1 MLIILNMKTKS
12 IIIRII
18 LAFILGIFISM
29 NANSQTAGTLS
40 FNVTTTFT
48 GGSWGSNSNF
58 VVWIENSTGVFVKTR
73 ILYGN
78 ELDHLQQWTSKTPT
92 DDITDAITGATKT
105 TNPFVY
111 PAVIWTGNDITGSSP
126 YYLLPDGTY
135 NVSMELAWASSKVL
149 GTGRQIYTASFTKGP
164 SPQTVTPGDQTNFTG
179 LSLQWT
185 PASIITLTTSALSS
199 SSYCAGSAVNVPFTK
214 GAGTVYNNNVWTAQL
229 SNSSGSFAS
238 PVTIGTLNGTAAG
251 TISCTIP
258 AGTASGTGYRIRVVG
273 SQPTCTGTDNGTN
286 IVIGTTPTVP
296 TVGTIT
302 QPTCTV
308 ATGSVVLTGLP
319 TTGLWTI
326 NPGNIS
332 GSGSSYTVTN
342 LTANTTYNFT
352 VSNTCGASTA
362 TGNVVINTQPALPP
376 APTVGVITQPT
387 CTVASGS
394 VILSG
399 LPTSGTWTLTRSPGG
414 STTTGS
420 GSSKTI
426 SGLATGTYTYT
437 VTNSQGCTSL
447 ASNNIVINTQPATP
461 TTPTIGTIT
470 QPTCNL
476 ATGSVELSNLP
487 SGAWTIT
494 RTPGN
499 VTTIGS
505 GVSSTITGV
514 PAGTY
519 TYTVNDGI
527 CISVASANAVVNTQP
542 ATPSAPVVGA
552 ILQPTCTLAT
562 GSVTLNGLPSTGTW
576 TLTRTPGNVTTTGNG
591 LSTTISGLATGTYT
605 YTVTNAYNCTSTLSA
620 NVIISS
626 QPANPTVPIVETITQ
641 PSCNIATASVSFS
654 GLPASGTWS
663 ITCNPG
669 NVVTTGTGV
678 TTTVS
683 DIPASAT
690 YTFTVSNADG
700 CTSSASS
707 NVVIDA
713 QPATPS
719 LTNQTASII
728 TGGTFVVSPNN
739 VPVGTTYIWDAPS
752 YTGGVTGGSAQSIPL
767 TEISGTLFLTSGTGT
782 ATYIVT
788 PTSGSCVGV
797 PFIVT
802 VDVSSTCE
810 AVTIGTPIVANSTVC
825 ASTGNASFT
834 VTANGTALT
843 FAWQYNNGG
852 NWVNVS
858 NNVPLGAF
866 YTNANTAT
874 LNLHGI
880 TSVDTYEYRCYITN
894 CNGNNNATSNVATL
908 TINPTPS
915 VLTIGAI
922 TQPTCNVGTG
932 SVEISGLP
940 NSGTWIINPGN
951 ISGTGSTTT
960 LSAIAAGT
968 YNFTVTDVSTC
979 ASNPAPAVVINTPP
993 ITPTAPTIGAI
1004 TQPTC
1009 SVSTG
1014 SVVLNGLPATGSWTI
1029 NPGNIVGTGTS
1040 KTITGITTGI
1050 TTYTVQNSDLCT
1062 SSASANVVINA
1073 VPTPIAAP
1081 SVGTITQPTC
1091 ASATGSVVLN
1101 NLPTTGTWT
1110 INPGNISGFGAS
1122 HTITELGAG
1131 THNFTVT
1138 NYSGCTSAP
1147 STNIV
1152 INPQPATLSAPI
1164 LGTITDLTCTVA
1176 TGSALLSG
1184 LPASGN
1190 WTLTRLPDNIT
1201 TTGTGASL
1209 TITGIPTG
1217 THNYT
1222 VSNSSE
1228 CTSLASQNVVI
1239 NTQPTI
1245 PAAPSVAS
1253 IISPTCTDTTGSVVL
1268 YNLPISGTWTIN
1280 PGNIIGT
1287 GSTTTINGLVS
1298 GTINF
1303 TVTNEVGCAS
1313 LPANVVIPTH
1323 AVKPAT
1329 PTITSNG
1336 FILHSSAAI
1345 GNQWYNTNGI
1355 IIGAVSQDF
1364 NYVYNNGYYV
1374 IANSGEC
1381 SSDASNTI
1389 TVTNAGI
1396 ENIENTNK
1404 LSVYPNPVFN
1414 ELFIETN
1421 SNNNNIEILNS
1432 IGQLVYKGIVMNKT
1446 VISTSDFAPG
1456 IYLLKIQTGNS
1467 IQFKKII
1474 KK

>member
-1 MLIILNMKTKS
+1 MKTKS
-12 IIIRII
+12 IILRII
-18 LAFILGIFISM
+18 LVLILGIFISM

-58 VVWIENSTGVFVKTR
+58 VVWIENSTGAFVKTR

-126 YYLLPDGTY
+126 YNLLPDGTY

-149 GTGRQIYTASFTKGP
+149 GTGRQIYTASFIKGP
-164 SPQTVTPGDQTNFTG
+164 SPQTVTPSDQTNFTG

-199 SSYCAGSAVNVPFTK
+199 SSYCAGGAVSVPFTK

-229 SNSSGSFAS
+229 SNASGSFAS
-238 PVTIGTLNGTAAG
+238 PVTIGTLNGVAAG

-258 AGTASGTGYRIRVVG
+258 AGTTSGTAYRIRVVG
-273 SQPTCTGTDNGTN
+273 SQPVCTGTDNGTN
-286 IVIGTTPTVP
+286 IVIGATPTVP
-296 TVGTIT
+296 TVGTIIH
-302 QPTCTV
+302 PTCTV

-319 TTGLWTI
+319 ASGSWTI

-352 VSNTCGASTA
+352 VSTTCGTSTA
-362 TGNVVINTQPALPP
+362 SSNVIINAQPALPA
-376 APTVGVITQPT
+376 APTVGVITHPT

-399 LPTSGTWTLTRSPGG
+399 LPTSGTWTLTRTPGG
-414 STTTGS
+414 TTTTGS
-420 GSSKTI
+420 GSNKTI

-447 ASNNIVINTQPATP
+447 ASNNIVINAQPATP

-470 QPTCNL
+470 QPTCIL
-476 ATGSVELSNLP
+476 ATGSVDLSNLP

-494 RTPGN
+494 RNPGN
-499 VTTIGS
+499 VITNGS

-519 TYTVNDGI
+519 TFTVSDGI
-527 CISVASANAVVNTQP
+527 CTSVASANAVVNAQP
-542 ATPSAPVVGA
+542 ATPSAPIVGA

-605 YTVTNAYNCTSTLSA
+605 YTVTNAYNCTSTLSG
-620 NVIISS
+620 NVIINS

-654 GLPASGTWS
+654 GLPALGTWS

-669 NVVTTGTGV
+669 NIVTTGTGV
-678 TTTVS
+678 TTLVS
-683 DIPASAT
+683 DIPASTT

-707 NVVIDA
+707 NVVINA

-728 TGGTFVVSPNN
+728 TGGTFVVSPNS

-752 YTGGVTGGSAQSIPL
+752 YTGGVTGGSAQSISQ

-825 ASTGNASFT
+825 ASTGNATFT

-874 LNLHGI
+874 LNVHGI
-880 TSVDTYEYRCYITN
+880 TSFDTHEYRCYITN

-922 TQPTCNVGTG
+922 TQPTCSVGTG

-940 NSGTWIINPGN
+940 NSETWIINPGN
-951 ISGTGSTTT
+951 ISGTGPTTT
-960 LSAIAAGT
+960 LSGIAAGT
-968 YNFTVTDVSTC
+968 YNFTVTDISTC
-979 ASNPAPAVVINTPP
+979 VSNPAPAVIINTPP
-993 ITPTAPTIGAI
+993 ITPTAPALGAI

-1009 SVSTG
+1009 SVFTG
-1014 SVVLNGLPATGSWTI
+1014 SVNLYGLPATGSWTI

-1091 ASATGSVVLN
+1091 TLPTGSVLLY
-1101 NLPTTGTWT
+1101 NLPTTGIWT

-1122 HTITELGAG
+1122 YTITGLDEG

-1138 NYSGCTSAP
+1138 NYSACTSAL
-1147 STNIV
+1147 SANVV
-1152 INPQPATLSAPI
+1152 INAQPITPTSPI
-1164 LGTITDLTCTVA
+1164 VGEITNPTCIVG
-1176 TGSALLSG
+1176 TGSAVLSG
-1184 LPASGN
+1184 LPALGN
-1190 WTLTRLPDNIT
+1190 WTLTRTPDNIII
-1201 TTGTGASL
+1201 TGTGNSTTL
-1209 TITGIPTG
+1209 SGIPSG
-1217 THNYT
+1217 NHKYT
-1222 VSNSSE
+1222 VKSSNG
-1228 CTSLASQNVVI
+1228 CTSIASEDVVI
-1239 NTQPTI
+1239 NVQPETPTAPTIGNITQPSC
-1245 PAAPSVAS
+1245 SVA
-1253 IISPTCTDTTGSVVL
+1253 TGSVL
-1268 YNLPISGTWTIN
+1268 LTGLPSGMWTIN
-1280 PGNIIGT
+1280 PGNITGT
-1287 GSTTTINGLVS
+1287 STVQAISGIAS
-1298 GTINF
+1298 GTYAF
-1303 TVTNEVGCAS
+1303 TVTNSLTCVSAAS
-1313 LPANVVIPTH
+1313 NIVINAQPAIPQ
-1323 AVKPAT
+1323 T
-1329 PTITSNG
+1329 PTITITNN
-1336 FILHSSAAI
+1336 IIHSDATV
-1345 GNQWYNTNGI
+1345 GNQWYNLNGI
-1355 IIGAVSQDF
+1355 IIGAVYQDF
-1364 NYVYNNGYYV
+1364 TVSTNNGYYV
-1374 IANSGEC
+1374 IVTQNGCNSTP
-1381 SSDASNTI
+1381 SNTI
-1389 TVTNAGI
+1389 QVTDAGI
-1396 ENIENTNK
+1396 ETVETIKSIN
-1404 LSVYPNPVFN
+1404 VYPNPVSN
-1414 ELFIETN
+1414 ELYIEAL
-1421 SNNNNIEILNS
+1421 NNNDVIGFEILNT
-1432 IGQLVYKGIVMNKT
+1432 IGQLVYKGNVLTKTIVPT
-1446 VISTSDFAPG
+1446 TSFAPG
-1456 IYLLKIQTGNS
+1456 IYLIKIKTDKSVQ
-1467 IQFKKII
+1467 IKKII
-1474 KK
+1474 KE